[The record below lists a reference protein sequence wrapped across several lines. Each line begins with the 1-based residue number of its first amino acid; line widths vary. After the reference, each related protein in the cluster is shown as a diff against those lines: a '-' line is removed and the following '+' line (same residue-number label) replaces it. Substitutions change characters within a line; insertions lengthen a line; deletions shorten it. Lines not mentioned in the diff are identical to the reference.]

1 MHARTHTHTHTLWR
15 TPAGKVGLWPH
26 THTHTHTLWRTPAGT
41 HTHTQ
46 THTHRH
52 RHTHTHTHRLLFTCL
67 LVLNDSRHT
76 YQPTLIAVTIAT
88 TDWGGAGGGAWGD
101 LTCPASLQAVGEA
114 GWGQRMNGGVQG
126 LCTHLCRCVLRK
138 IRTLLHFSWGFCK
151 LMRTR
156 YLAYGLTLYPNS
168 LCVNNGNFSS
178 APKQASGLK
187 IIFRN
192 FRNVSNPSLW

>member
-1 MHARTHTHTHTLWR
+1 M
-15 TPAGKVGLWPH
+15 
-26 THTHTHTLWRTPAGT
+26 
-41 HTHTQ
+41 
-46 THTHRH
+46 
-52 RHTHTHTHRLLFTCL
+52 
-67 LVLNDSRHT
+67 
-76 YQPTLIAVTIAT
+76 TIAT

-114 GWGQRMNGGVQG
+114 GWGQRMNGGAQG

-192 FRNVSNPSLW
+192 FRNVSNPSLWWGAQTTSDIRIQPCFQSMAAPCVSHWCFLTGPHLCCVFFCFWLLTDGFIDAICYLSSWKFRGGNALSFYLAVTLSLVFS